1 MKAYSVSDRNGDE
14 GYSLVVFA
22 ETAGKAKAYAAGTDD
37 FCDYGFTGIRAIR
50 KPMLDKYYKGKPEM
64 DWFDP
69 KDRVAMVRYANF
81 ECSSEMS
88 FAECNCESCPAKNWC
103 GRYESEM
110 DDPWWEEPEEG
121 EE

>member
-22 ETAGKAKAYAAGTDD
+22 ETAGKAKAYAVGVDE
-37 FCDYGFTGIRAIR
+37 FCDYGFTGLRAIR
-50 KPMLDKYYKGKPEM
+50 KPMLDKYYKSKVEM

-69 KDRVAMVRYANF
+69 TDRVAMVRYADF

-88 FAECNCESCPAKNWC
+88 FVDCECEECSAKKWC
-103 GRYESEM
+103 GRYEREM
-110 DDPWWEEPEEG
+110 DDPWWKEG
-121 EE
+121 EADG